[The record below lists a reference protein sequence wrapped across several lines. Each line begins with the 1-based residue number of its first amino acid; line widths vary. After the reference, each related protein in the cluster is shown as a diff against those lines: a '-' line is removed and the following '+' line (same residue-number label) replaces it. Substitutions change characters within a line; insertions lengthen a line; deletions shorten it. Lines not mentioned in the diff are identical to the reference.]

1 MCVASAH
8 CSRHRLVT
16 VLGPGGV
23 GKTNLALEA
32 ARVIGD
38 DFSDGVAVAR
48 LAGVTE
54 AGQLPDAVMGA
65 LDVTDAPTTTAEEQ
79 LTGHLR
85 ERDLLLVLD
94 NCEHLVDACAVLA
107 EHLLE
112 SCPGLR
118 LLATS
123 REPLAARGEVQC
135 AVDPLP
141 VPPPDADGAAM
152 AASTAVQ
159 LVDRAQRRC
168 PTSASTRT
176 TPERWAR
183 SAGTSTASA
192 GSNWPPPGPACRSI
206 SSPTMEDRFA
216 LLTNGREP
224 QAGSEPSGRPSTGA
238 TTS

>member
-1 MCVASAH
+1 MRRVGALLE
-8 CSRHRLVT
+8 RHRLVT

-123 REPLAARGEVQC
+123 REPLAAGEVHAPSTRC
-135 AVDPLP
+135 RCR
-141 VPPPDADGAAM
+141 PPDADGAAM

-159 LVDRAQRRC
+159 LFVDRAQ
-168 PTSASTRT
+168 SALPDFRLG
-176 TPERWAR
+176 PDNAR
-183 SAGTSTASA
+183 AVGEICRHLDGIPLAIELAAARVS
-192 GSNWPPPGPACRSI
+192 ACRSI
-206 SSPTMEDRFA
+206 SSPTAWRTA
-216 LLTNGREP
+216 SP
-224 QAGSEPSGRPSTGA
+224 C
-238 TTS
+238 